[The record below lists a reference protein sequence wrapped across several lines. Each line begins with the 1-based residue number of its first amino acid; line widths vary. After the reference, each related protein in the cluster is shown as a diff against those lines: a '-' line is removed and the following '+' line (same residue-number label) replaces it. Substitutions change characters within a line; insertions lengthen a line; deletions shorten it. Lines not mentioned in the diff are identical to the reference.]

1 MSADYNQLTTFQ
13 AIVRGSPAA
22 TYALAEF
29 AKSARDVVQGQ
40 VFIPQLNEVID
51 ATTESHIY
59 QV

>member
-1 MSADYNQLTTFQ
+1 MFQ
-13 AIVRGSPAA
+13 AIVRGSPSA
-22 TYALAEF
+22 TYGLAEF